1 MIELAE
7 SDMMMNCVTHEM
19 WFALTVAY
27 RLVFMHEKLIVE
39 SAPPEKFNSKSRKQ
53 NHQMVFQLDYF
64 HWPQSRIG

>member
-1 MIELAE
+1 MIIDLEV

-39 SAPPEKFNSKSRKQ
+39 SAPPEKFNSNPESKTTKWFF
-53 NHQMVFQLDYF
+53 N
-64 HWPQSRIG
+64 